1 MGETPSIYQI
11 IKTWHVI
18 KEGKRVESNNITHL
32 ETSAKL
38 FLIIRE
44 ESRTAS

>member
-1 MGETPSIYQI
+1 MGETPNFYQTV
-11 IKTWHVI
+11 KTGHLI
-18 KEGKRVESNNITHL
+18 KEEIRVESNNLVHL

-38 FLIIRE
+38 ILIIRE